1 MAIEDMH
8 GKVLVDQF
16 VGHLSAAQSLC
27 GAASIVHT
35 CGFERAQISELVASS
50 VHKSLMN
57 TYLGDVSYLFAM

>member
-35 CGFERAQISELVASS
+35 CGFERAQISELVALN
-50 VHKSLMN
+50 LMN
-57 TYLGDVSYLFAM
+57 TYLGDVSYVFAM